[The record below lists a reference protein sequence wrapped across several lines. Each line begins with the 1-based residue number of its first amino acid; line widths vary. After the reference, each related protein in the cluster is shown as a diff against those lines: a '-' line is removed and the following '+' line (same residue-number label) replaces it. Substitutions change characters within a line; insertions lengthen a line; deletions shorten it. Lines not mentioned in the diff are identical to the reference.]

1 MVGASSS
8 IFGCSSSWRKYGG
21 AIEGENQKK
30 KKKKKKNNN
39 RAEQQW
45 RITNYLRKIGEPKK
59 ELPNRDLHK
68 FSKIKK

>member
-30 KKKKKKNNN
+30 KKKKKKKNM
-39 RAEQQW
+39 AEHLW

>member
-30 KKKKKKNNN
+30 KTKTKKKHGRTSMANYELSSKN
-39 RAEQQW
+39 RGTQK
-45 RITNYLRKIGEPKK
+45 RTPK
-59 ELPNRDLHK
+59 
-68 FSKIKK
+68 

>member
-30 KKKKKKNNN
+30 KKKKKKKTWPNIYG
-39 RAEQQW
+39 EL
-45 RITNYLRKIGEPKK
+45 RIIFEK
-59 ELPNRDLHK
+59 
-68 FSKIKK
+68 

>member
-30 KKKKKKNNN
+30 KQK
-39 RAEQQW
+39 
-45 RITNYLRKIGEPKK
+45 T
-59 ELPNRDLHK
+59 
-68 FSKIKK
+68 